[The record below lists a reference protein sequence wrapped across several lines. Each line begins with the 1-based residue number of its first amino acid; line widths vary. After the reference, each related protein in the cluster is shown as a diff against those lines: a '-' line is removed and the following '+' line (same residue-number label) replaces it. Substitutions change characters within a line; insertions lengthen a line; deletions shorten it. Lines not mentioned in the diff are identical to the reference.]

1 MPSRILPPRIL
12 PPRILYV
19 CSHCPFAARSGSQ
32 QRTLQ
37 IGRLLK
43 RIGPVSMVLT
53 SLAQWSEEEL
63 QQTAEEFDL
72 RLVSR
77 FLVTPLQGPWQR
89 LRRELDPGYLN
100 THGFGVTDAAASRL
114 QALAQAH
121 DIVWIHTIR
130 LANAF
135 RLQSLA
141 NAVLDL
147 DDVQSGYW
155 RQAAKTSQSWQQTLI
170 ARRLVWQWQRREK
183 RALARFP
190 ILTVCSQQDRAY
202 LGNDPRIHVIPN
214 GFELPAAAGRDP
226 ARPRLG
232 MIGSF
237 AFPPN
242 IDGLQWFLAEVWPL
256 VTEAVPEAE
265 LRLIGA
271 ESDRLAAAAG
281 DARIT
286 GLGYVDDPGA
296 EIASWSAFIVPLR
309 LGAGTRVKIAESFA
323 RSCATVSTSLGAF
336 GYPVENGQEIL
347 IADTPA
353 AFAEACRALLR
364 DPALRAR
371 IGRAGRDFFLAN
383 LSWDA
388 IAPAVRATVEAC
400 LAQSEAGKAMG
411 GAAKAVGEA
420 GRAA

>member
-1 MPSRILPPRIL
+1 MDM

-19 CSHCPFAARSGSQ
+19 CSHCPFAAGSGSQ

-63 QQTAEEFDL
+63 RQTAEAFDL
-72 RLVSR
+72 RVVSR
-77 FLVTPLQGPWQR
+77 FLATPLQGPWQR

-100 THGFGVTDAAASRL
+100 THGFGVTDTAARRL
-114 QALAQAH
+114 QALAREH
-121 DIVWIHTIR
+121 DVVWIHTIR

-135 RLQSLA
+135 RLPSLA

-155 RQAAKTSQSWQQTLI
+155 RQAARTSASWKQTLI
-170 ARRLVWQWQRREK
+170 ARRLVWQWRRREK

-190 ILTVCSQQDRAY
+190 ILTVCSREDRAY

-214 GFELPAAAGRDP
+214 GFALPAVVESHPDP

-232 MIGSF
+232 IIGSF

-242 IDGLQWFLAEVWPL
+242 IDGLQWFLAEVWPR
-256 VTEAVPEAE
+256 VKQAVPEAE
-265 LRLIGA
+265 LRLVGA

-281 DARIT
+281 DASVT
-286 GLGYVDDPGA
+286 GLGYVEDPGA

-323 RSCATVSTSLGAF
+323 RGCATVSTSLGAF

-347 IADTPA
+347 IADAPA

-388 IAPAVRATVEAC
+388 IEPAVRATVEAC